1 MVNPW
6 RTLAATALAAVTA
19 VAVFPYPS
27 MGTEVPDDATVSTST
42 PTPEQPGDTSAQP
55 AENIDD
61 DPVFRLILQ
70 EERPVAP
77 VPSPLTQ
84 PAPAMSDSARRLA
97 ETVDAGRPLMDLRDP
112 SRLMSGRST
121 FANRIS
127 GREAT
132 ERVATDAGNLLGKS
146 PRALGT
152 NVQQRTPIMSDP
164 RVRGSR
170 VGQLLAS
177 GSYWVPARM
186 DLDTMLSKIDS
197 RSIDRITVIPG
208 PYTALY
214 GPGFDFVDVDLL
226 GAPRYEDGRETHGGT
241 LVEYK
246 TNGEQ
251 LYTRQ
256 SGLVGDTNW
265 GARVDYGFRTGNDY
279 TTGDPDF
286 ELPSSYRSGDL
297 NAVIGWDPSDESRLE
312 FRYLR
317 QDQFDVEF
325 PGYIFD
331 INRLETNGYEVTY
344 TLADQVD
351 FDLLTVEAWHN
362 STKFTG
368 DTFRTGKNTQIPTLR
383 EELFSPSGTSGSA
396 ITDVRSSSSGYSTSL
411 MWGGDD
417 GLQLIAGTDLRYLM
431 QELNDIENQQPTT
444 SLVRNP
450 VNFPVPPSWSAN
462 PGLFAEQRLSVVD
475 DRVRLKTGQRF
486 DTVNTHSA
494 RTVRGRGESN
504 TSYQNVRDLDRE
516 FTLFGVFGT
525 AEYDVT
531 DHWTASVGAGFAER
545 PPTLTELYAIG
556 SFMAVLQPGFTFV
569 SGDADL
575 DPERRTQVDI
585 GLRGDYGAYRCGG
598 RMYHAWINDYITYD
612 ATDPTPAEIG
622 QRIYSVAFTNT
633 DLATIAG
640 FEAFQEYDMTG
651 WMTGFATIQYAEGMD
666 HSRNAPG
673 RMASVIRIRNNNPN
687 DNNAQRSIRSGS
699 DDEPLPG
706 FAPLESRVGVRVH
719 EEAVDP
725 RWNVELAA
733 RMVAQQSRVAFSL
746 GERETSG
753 FTTLDLRGN
762 WKVTRNWSMFAG
774 IENLTDRFYREH
786 LDLRTGRGVFQPGIS
801 GYFGSELVY

>member
-1 MVNPW
+1 MVHPW

-19 VAVFPYPS
+19 VAVFPFPS
-27 MGTEVPDDATVSTST
+27 MGTEVPGDATVATPAPEAPVDASAT
-42 PTPEQPGDTSAQP
+42 PTD
-55 AENIDD
+55 NLDD
-61 DPVFRLILQ
+61 DPMFRLILQ

-97 ETVDAGRPLMDLRDP
+97 ETVNADRSPMDLRDP
-112 SRLMSGRST
+112 SRMMSGRST
-121 FANRIS
+121 FADRIS

-146 PRALGT
+146 PSALGT

-226 GAPRYEDGRETHGGT
+226 GAPRYENGRETHGGT

-279 TTGDPDF
+279 TVGNDNF

-344 TLADQVD
+344 TLADQLD

-368 DTFRTGKNTQIPTLR
+368 DTFGTGKATQIPTLGQQ
-383 EELFSPSGTSGSA
+383 LFPFNGTGSA
-396 ITDVRSSSSGYSTSL
+396 ITDVRSSSSGYTSSL
-411 MWGGDD
+411 MWGGED
-417 GLQLIAGTDLRYLM
+417 GLQLIAGTDLRYLT
-431 QELNDIENQQPTT
+431 QELNDVENQRP
-444 SLVRNP
+444 P
-450 VNFPVPPSWSAN
+450 VELTGRSRNFPIPPSYSTN
-462 PGLFAEQRLSVVD
+462 PGLFAEQRLPLLD
-475 DRVRLKTGQRF
+475 DRLRFRTGQRI
-486 DTVNTHSA
+486 DTMHTNA
-494 RTVRGRGESN
+494 AD
-504 TSYQNVRDLDRE
+504 NVRDRASTTSFFQNVDDLDRD
-516 FTLFGVFGT
+516 FLLYSVFLT
-525 AEYDVT
+525 SEYDLT
-531 DHWTASVGAGFAER
+531 DRWTASSGVGFAQR

-556 SFMAVLQPGFTFV
+556 PFVSVLQPGFTFLV
-569 SGDADL
+569 GDADL

-585 GLRGDYGAYRCGG
+585 GLRGDYGAYRVGG

-612 ATDPTPAEIG
+612 AVSGGPTNPG
-622 QRIYSVAFTNT
+622 QSIYTVAFTNT

-640 FEAFQEYDMTG
+640 FEAFQEYDATE
-651 WMTGFATIQYAEGMD
+651 WLTGFATIQYAEGRD
-666 HSRNAPG
+666 HSRTAPG
-673 RMASVIRIRNNNPN
+673 RVASLLR
-687 DNNAQRSIRSGS
+687 QRRGLPDGPRSLTQGS
-699 DDEPLPG
+699 DDEPLAG
-706 FAPLESRVGVRVH
+706 FSPLESRVGARVH
-719 EEAVDP
+719 EAGSDP
-725 RWNVELAA
+725 RWNVELSA